1 MTDRVMNRLQSYQ
14 MRIERSTMLFEKTFI
29 GVGNRFQSAASGL
42 SRSFDGF
49 RLKLV
54 ATREH
59 IERRERANE
68 QRYRLTLERV
78 TSRLS
83 TLTRVLDS
91 VSPVRVLE
99 RGYAIA
105 RNAQGIVLDP
115 TVLAPGERLSLQFA
129 KGKVETEV
137 IGRRKQEKLL

>member
-1 MTDRVMNRLQSYQ
+1 M
-14 MRIERSTMLFEKTFI
+14 
-29 GVGNRFQSAASGL
+29 GNRFQAAASNL

-59 IERRERANE
+59 IERREHANE

-78 TSRLS
+78 TSRLG
-83 TLTRVLDS
+83 TLARVLES
-91 VSPVRVLE
+91 VSPTRVLE

-105 RNAQGIVLDP
+105 RNAQGIVQDP
-115 TVLAPGERLSLQFA
+115 SQLAPGELLSIQFA
-129 KGKVETEV
+129 KGNVVTYV
-137 IGRRKQEKLL
+137 IVSRRGRAASLQQERLL